1 MIRASILAIALAAS
15 ANAFAAPA
23 TYQIDPNHTVVLAS
37 WSHFGYSHPSANFGG
52 ASGTLVYDAE
62 NVAKSR
68 VEVTLPL
75 SGLDSFVPALDE
87 HLRGTEFFDA
97 AKYPTIA
104 FKSTMVHDLGNGKL
118 QVMGELSLHGVTKPV
133 TLDAS
138 LNKAGFNPM
147 FKADVVGFDASTTI
161 KRSDF
166 GIKQGIP
173 MVGDEVTIHITTE
186 AHAEAAAK

>member
-1 MIRASILAIALAAS
+1 MIRTALFTLALAAS
-15 ANAFAAPA
+15 ASVAAAPA
-23 TYQIDPNHTVVLAS
+23 SYQIDPNHTVVLAS

-62 NVAKSR
+62 NVAKSS

-87 HLRGTEFFDA
+87 HLRGAEFFDA
-97 AKYPTIA
+97 AKFPTIA

-118 QVMGELSLHGVTKPV
+118 QVMGELTLHGVTRPV

-161 KRSDF
+161 NRSDF

-173 MVGDEVTIHITTE
+173 MVGDEVTIRITTE